1 MKHAPQ
7 LKLLMTPFPY
17 SIDLGADVNQ
27 ALELMQEHA
36 VHHLPVTDS
45 RHRLVGVITDRDI
58 RILRA
63 SKNPG
68 DEGYNPSVHDMYI
81 HDAYIV
87 DINEP
92 LDNVLLNM
100 AEHHI
105 GSVLVTRKDKLAGV
119 FTSTDAC
126 RGFGEH
132 LRELFPHDDGD
143 DDVA

>member
-17 SIDLGADVNQ
+17 SIDHGADVNR
-27 ALELMQEHA
+27 AIELMQEHA

-45 RHRLVGVITDRDI
+45 QHRLVGVITNRDI
-58 RILRA
+58 KALRA
-63 SKNPG
+63 GKSPG
-68 DEGYNPSVHDMYI
+68 DEGYNPSIHEMYI

-100 AEHHI
+100 AEHHF
-105 GSVLVTRKDKLAGV
+105 GSVLVTRKGKLAGV

-126 RGFGEH
+126 RGFGMH
-132 LRELFPHDDGD
+132 LRELFPHDDGGNE
-143 DDVA
+143 AA

>member
-17 SIDLGADVNQ
+17 SIDLEADAGR

-36 VHHLPVTDS
+36 VRHLPVTDG
-45 RHRLVGVITDRDI
+45 HKLVGVITDRDI
-58 RILRA
+58 KAIRA
-63 SKNPG
+63 GKNPG
-68 DEGYNPSVHDMYI
+68 DQGFNPGVREMYI

-92 LDNVLLNM
+92 LDNVLLYM
-100 AEHHI
+100 AERHI
-105 GSVLVTRKDKLAGV
+105 GSVLVTRKGNLAGV

-132 LRELFPHDDGD
+132 LRELFPRDDGGNE
-143 DDVA
+143 AA